1 MYQDN
6 STTNFYN
13 LLFSSRNREEQEV
26 KEEITKVI
34 VTTESA
40 TSLSPNDVNFPHDA
54 RSGQAEA
61 KYIKI
66 SSSIEIPETES
77 VKLVIDALKVLWDA
91 SLTSM
96 WKGFMPS
103 MERVRRD
110 TSALES
116 TKGFILDWIVDIIGA
131 LIGRQECSQKVAC
144 RTGRLAQEKVPGSQM
159 LVMMLESFVPPG
171 LVHWFS
177 ILKSGAMS
185 AFDACESSF
194 TCNFTEGEGEKM

>member
-1 MYQDN
+1 MLVFFSVVSLFFHISSAKSASPYQKNKNDLYEQYPQNKN

-13 LLFSSRNREEQEV
+13 LLFSSRNRAADKGEEL
-26 KEEITKVI
+26 KVI
-34 VTTESA
+34 VTSTTESA
-40 TSLSPNDVNFPHDA
+40 TTLSPNDVNFPHDT
-54 RSGQAEA
+54 RFGQAEA

-110 TSALES
+110 TSAFES
-116 TKGFILDWIVDIIGA
+116 TKGKYSFFG
-131 LIGRQECSQKVAC
+131 KVYYISLFC
-144 RTGRLAQEKVPGSQM
+144 LFRFHS
-159 LVMMLESFVPPG
+159 
-171 LVHWFS
+171 
-177 ILKSGAMS
+177 
-185 AFDACESSF
+185 
-194 TCNFTEGEGEKM
+194 

>member
-1 MYQDN
+1 MFALFPVVMSLLLHLSSAKSASPYQKNKSDTYEQNPMYQDK

-26 KEEITKVI
+26 KGEIAKVI
-34 VTTESA
+34 VTTESS
-40 TSLSPNDVNFPHDA
+40 TTTLSPNDVNFPHDM

-116 TKGFILDWIVDIIGA
+116 TKGTKSLVTQPLNFCRILFTQV
-131 LIGRQECSQKVAC
+131 LSS
-144 RTGRLAQEKVPGSQM
+144 TGLWTSLVP
-159 LVMMLESFVPPG
+159 
-171 LVHWFS
+171 
-177 ILKSGAMS
+177 
-185 AFDACESSF
+185 
-194 TCNFTEGEGEKM
+194 

>member
-1 MYQDN
+1 MLVFFSVMSLFLHISSAKSASPYQNNKSDLYEQYPKNKN

-13 LLFSSRNREEQEV
+13 LLFSSRNRAADKGEDL
-26 KEEITKVI
+26 KVI
-34 VTTESA
+34 VTSTTTESA
-40 TSLSPNDVNFPHDA
+40 TTLSPNDVNFPDDS
-54 RSGQAEA
+54 RSGQVEA

-110 TSALES
+110 TSAFES
-116 TKGFILDWIVDIIGA
+116 TKGNN
-131 LIGRQECSQKVAC
+131 
-144 RTGRLAQEKVPGSQM
+144 
-159 LVMMLESFVPPG
+159 SFLG
-171 LVHWFS
+171 QFH
-177 ILKSGAMS
+177 
-185 AFDACESSF
+185 
-194 TCNFTEGEGEKM
+194 

>member
-1 MYQDN
+1 MFALFPVVSLLLHLSSAKSASPYQKKKSDMYEQNPMYQDN

-26 KEEITKVI
+26 KGEITKVI

-40 TSLSPNDVNFPHDA
+40 STLSPNDVNFPHDT

-116 TKGFILDWIVDIIGA
+116 TKGTNSLVTIFEVYLNIVFLRFHSRLD
-131 LIGRQECSQKVAC
+131 C
-144 RTGRLAQEKVPGSQM
+144 
-159 LVMMLESFVPPG
+159 
-171 LVHWFS
+171 
-177 ILKSGAMS
+177 
-185 AFDACESSF
+185 
-194 TCNFTEGEGEKM
+194 